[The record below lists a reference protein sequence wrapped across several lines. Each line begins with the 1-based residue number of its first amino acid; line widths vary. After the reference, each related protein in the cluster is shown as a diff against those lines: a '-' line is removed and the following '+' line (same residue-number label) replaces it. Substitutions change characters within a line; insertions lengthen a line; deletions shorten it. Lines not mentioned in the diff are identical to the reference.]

1 MTGAA
6 TSPTAPG
13 RPWLARWQTR
23 HTQCMVVATPVAIL
37 MLTRSDPS
45 PAALAVMLALGGGVL
60 GVPHGALDHLLG
72 RALLAPRWGRWWPAV
87 LFPGYLALA
96 SSVLVA
102 WQVAPVAT
110 LLLFLAATALHFG
123 TGDVATPP
131 PSTTSTRATR
141 SRPAGAQ
148 PWVYI
153 LEVGVRGTVMLIVM
167 AWRFPAE
174 LAQGI
179 GWTLPAG
186 AVTQAVLDAWVRAAA
201 ARGIAVLVPALAVV
215 IVHCGVAAV
224 RHRDPDRALTI
235 AELGALSLLFACV
248 PPIPAFVVY
257 FCFWHS
263 ARHVLRV
270 AATLDPFDARR
281 GLVGFAWH
289 ALPLTAVTLVAMAI
303 AWRSLATPAA
313 PLATT
318 TRVVFQGLSA
328 LTFPHMVITAISA
341 RRGAWLASPA
351 AARGH

>member
-6 TSPTAPG
+6 RTRVVPG
-13 RPWLARWQTR
+13 PPWLARWQTR

-37 MLTRSDPS
+37 LLTRSEPS
-45 PAALAVMLALGGGVL
+45 PAVLAVVLAVGGGVL

-87 LFPGYLALA
+87 LFPAYLALA
-96 SSVLVA
+96 ASVLVA
-102 WQVAPVAT
+102 WQIAPVAT
-110 LLLFLAATALHFG
+110 LLMFLAATALHFG
-123 TGDVATPP
+123 TGDLETPP
-131 PSTTSTRATR
+131 PSTTSTRANR
-141 SRPAGAQ
+141 SRRAAAPTWIYA
-148 PWVYI
+148 
-153 LEVGVRGTVMLIVM
+153 LEVGVRGTVMLIGM

-186 AVTQAVLDAWVRAAA
+186 AVPPAVLDAWVRAAA
-201 ARGIAVLVPALAVV
+201 ARGIVVLVPALAVV
-215 IVHCGVAAV
+215 TVHCVVAAV
-224 RHRDPDRALTI
+224 RHRDPERAL
-235 AELGALSLLFACV
+235 AVVELGVLSLLFARV

-289 ALPLTAVTLVAMAI
+289 ALPLTAVTLVAMAV
-303 AWRSLATPAA
+303 AWQALAASAA
-313 PLATT
+313 PLAATT
-318 TRVVFQGLSA
+318 QVVFQGLSA

-341 RRGAWLASPA
+341 RRGAWLATPA
-351 AARGH
+351 QCR